1 VRNLKS
7 YAGILT
13 NSLYWW
19 MSRKKSFIINDEYR
33 IDLIQVN
40 PKANTAE
47 IKITNLQPDRIIKGV
62 KKDV

>member
-1 VRNLKS
+1 
-7 YAGILT
+7 
-13 NSLYWW
+13 